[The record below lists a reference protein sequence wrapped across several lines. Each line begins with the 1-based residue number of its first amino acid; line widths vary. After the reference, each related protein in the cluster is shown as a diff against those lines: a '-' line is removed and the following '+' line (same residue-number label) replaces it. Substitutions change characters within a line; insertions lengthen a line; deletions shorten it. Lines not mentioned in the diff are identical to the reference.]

1 MDNIIEHIYNAL
13 PDGDKAFVF
22 GSEHVPLDDLD
33 NNKKYFIFG
42 NGSYSVAMLT
52 KGDKTKDK
60 KTAYW
65 LTIITH
71 PVHRRKKLATH
82 LLLDEVKPFIEKC
95 NGQLFSR
102 VMKTNTISQEFHERH
117 GAVKINEDGTHYV
130 YKFVTI
136 V

>member
-1 MDNIIEHIYNAL
+1 MSNLIEHIYDAL
-13 PDGDKAFVF
+13 PDSDKAFIF
-22 GSEHVPLDDLD
+22 GSEHIPLDDLD

-52 KGDKTKDK
+52 KGKKTKDK
-60 KTAYW
+60 KVAYW

-71 PVHRRKKLATH
+71 PAYRRRKLATH
-82 LLLDEVKPFIEKC
+82 LLLDEVKPFIESN

-102 VMKTNTISQEFHERH
+102 VMKTNVISQGFHENH
-117 GAVKINEDGTHYV
+117 GAVKIDEDNTHFI

-136 V
+136 I